1 MLNQAKTLVAEKE
14 LRFQENLDEARTRL
28 DALQSE
34 VRLQYRK
41 AHLNGTKVVFNLAA
55 TTEPKLSS
63 LLDDQRLPQTPLHT
77 PLRQRIERFNT
88 PIIPNYDALNT
99 KKIVRQLRGL
109 STWNLLKVNRR
120 EQITKNR
127 KTIFQAVER
136 EHRRNLNR

>member
-14 LRFQENLDEARTRL
+14 LRFQENLDEARVRL
-28 DALQSE
+28 DALQTE

-41 AHLNGTKVVFNLAA
+41 AHLNGTKVVFNFAA

-63 LLDDQRLPQTPLHT
+63 LLDDQRIPKTPLHA

-88 PIIPNYDALNT
+88 TIIPDYDVLNT
-99 KKIVRQLRGL
+99 KKIIRQLRGL
-109 STWNLLKVNRR
+109 NTWNLLKVNRR
-120 EQITKNR
+120 EQFTKNR

>member
-14 LRFQENLDEARTRL
+14 LRFQENLDEARVRL
-28 DALQSE
+28 DALQTE

-41 AHLNGTKVVFNLAA
+41 AHLNGTKVVFNFAA

-63 LLDDQRLPQTPLHT
+63 LLDDQRIPQTPFHA

-88 PIIPNYDALNT
+88 PIIPDYDVLNT
-99 KKIVRQLRGL
+99 KKIIRQLRGL
-109 STWNLLKVNRR
+109 NTWNLLKVNRR
-120 EQITKNR
+120 EQFTKNR